1 MTFLLAGGGTSWL
14 DLTVYVIARLA
25 GTEQAM
31 RVARM
36 YLIDWHALGQ
46 QPYAAL
52 ARKGQV
58 DDALVARAQVWIAQ
72 NYAVDAPVQAMAAE
86 VGLADRADEDP
97 RRLSGGQQQRVAIAR
112 ALVRRPPL
120 ILADEPTGNLDT
132 RSADDVFTLMRR
144 FNHETGIAFLIV
156 THDPRIASRCDRT
169 IELIDGRI
177 LFTANQVRFAP
188 VGGTAQNIFC
198 ATRLQSYGDVAVLDN
213 QFFTVFPAE
222 GGTMTTDTVVTAWST
237 RTNNNRWED
246 PAGPSSATDTS
257 ALTVAAMNITTMNQ
271 ATRCIEVEER

>member
-1 MTFLLAGGGTSWL
+1 MPDPVLELRGVIKEFGDAVVTRVLHGI
-14 DLTVYVIARLA
+14 DLRL
-25 GTEQAM
+25 EQ
-31 RVARM
+31 
-36 YLIDWHALGQ
+36 GEF
-46 QPYAAL
+46 AAL
-52 ARKGQV
+52 IGPSGSGKSTLLNLVGLLDRPTSGQV
-58 DDALVARAQVWIAQ
+58 WVHGERTDQLDDDELTRLRARSLGFVFQFHHLVGALSAVENVMMALAADQPRLTREMRQRSVAAL
-72 NYAVDAPVQAMAAE
+72 AE

-177 LFTANQVRFAP
+177 
-188 VGGTAQNIFC
+188 
-198 ATRLQSYGDVAVLDN
+198 
-213 QFFTVFPAE
+213 
-222 GGTMTTDTVVTAWST
+222 
-237 RTNNNRWED
+237 
-246 PAGPSSATDTS
+246 
-257 ALTVAAMNITTMNQ
+257 AARPT
-271 ATRCIEVEER
+271 